1 MEAMGFGHNCR
12 GWIQTLHRQAS
23 ACFMLHS
30 LSPFLLILF
39 SIRQGDPLAML
50 LFILQTELL
59 LRWLQSDLAGLHVGQ
74 AKVAGLGYMDD
85 VAAVGS
91 NPDDIP
97 ALDSAVKDFEA
108 VSGAILNRNRK
119 SVIVG
124 LGEWADRQEWPLPWL
139 HVAHQAKVYGF
150 VFAATVADT
159 LHLSWDQ
166 VVSGLKATLVLWRGR
181 YLPTL
186 LTRRLALETF
196 ALSKLWYFAQLLPIP
211 TPFLRRIQAAIG
223 HFLWAGR
230 LERQALDEL
239 HSPSITVA

>member
-1 MEAMGFGHNCR
+1 MLLVVKEVVKVCYLAYVYKGFWWCL
-12 GWIQTLHRQAS
+12 T
-23 ACFMLHS
+23 
-30 LSPFLLILF
+30 PFLLILF

-50 LFILQTELL
+50 LFILQIEPL
-59 LRWLQSDLAGLHVGQ
+59 LRRLQRDLAGLHVGR
-74 AKVAGLGYMDD
+74 AKVAGLGYVDD

-139 HVAHQAKVYGF
+139 HVAPQAKVYGF

-159 LHLSWDQ
+159 LHLSWDR
-166 VVSGLKATLVLWRGR
+166 VVS
-181 YLPTL
+181 
-186 LTRRLALETF
+186 
-196 ALSKLWYFAQLLPIP
+196 Q
-211 TPFLRRIQAAIG
+211 G
-223 HFLWAGR
+223 HFGPLVRPLPAHPPYTPLSPRDLCPVQIVVFCSAPPHPHPLPPPDPGR
-230 LERQALDEL
+230 HWPLFVGWPARAPG
-239 HSPSITVA
+239 SG